1 MLVVTE
7 LVTSG
12 TECISLF
19 PFQEYLVFP
28 EIDDNNELA
37 ELEAMVAPVERFFNE
52 DGKDFGPPLLLC
64 LLFVLWTR
72 IILLTK
78 VVSVL

>member
-12 TECISLF
+12 TDCISLF

-52 DGKDFGPPLLLC
+52 DGKDFSPSLLLC
-64 LLFVLWTR
+64 LPFVLWTR
-72 IILLTK
+72 MIFLTE